1 MALFTLFAYE
11 FKGQY
16 QLDPDLF
23 DEELEKVDVDN
34 SVAHKQDIFESF
46 FSVDNF
52 PEYFFYKKRRF
63 GCQMLWKS
71 QNIIAMRLE
80 NKKTL
85 KRDIKFQTDE
95 LDNYPWVT
103 IIIDNRPNKQHIAI
117 LKRPKAFSTSTFV
130 AKIMQETLNAFL
142 HQFRLTITIAH
153 QYHSRVFWETLKK
166 YRPWGIRRIQFNFAY
181 PNLDWATE
189 MIGQLGTFAVN
200 ANGDVQ
206 LAAEA
211 KNDEVITFDED
222 KQENRDLVNV
232 CSGTGQDIIIKAKG
246 RPAFHTAKEN
256 NPVEVAPKQDDFV
269 KKLEENQSDYQS
281 IVQDTMK
288 FCEACQ
294 KYYDV

>member
-95 LDNYPWVT
+95 LDNYPLY
-103 IIIDNRPNKQHIAI
+103 IKNK
-117 LKRPKAFSTSTFV
+117 L
-130 AKIMQETLNAFL
+130 
-142 HQFRLTITIAH
+142 
-153 QYHSRVFWETLKK
+153 Y
-166 YRPWGIRRIQFNFAY
+166 
-181 PNLDWATE
+181 
-189 MIGQLGTFAVN
+189 
-200 ANGDVQ
+200 
-206 LAAEA
+206 
-211 KNDEVITFDED
+211 
-222 KQENRDLVNV
+222 
-232 CSGTGQDIIIKAKG
+232 
-246 RPAFHTAKEN
+246 
-256 NPVEVAPKQDDFV
+256 
-269 KKLEENQSDYQS
+269 
-281 IVQDTMK
+281 
-288 FCEACQ
+288 FCN
-294 KYYDV
+294 

>member
-16 QLDPDLF
+16 QLEPDLF
-23 DEELEKVDVDN
+23 DEELEKVDVN
-34 SVAHKQDIFESF
+34 HSVAHKQELFESF
-46 FSVDNF
+46 FDVKNF
-52 PEYFFYKKRRF
+52 PEYFFYKSRRF
-63 GCQMLWKS
+63 GCQMLWRS

-80 NKKTL
+80 NKKII

-117 LKRPKAFSTSTFV
+117 LKRPKAFSSSTYV
-130 AKIMQETLNAFL
+130 AKIMQESFNAFL
-142 HQFRLTITIAH
+142 RQFRLHIEIAQ
-153 QYHSRVFWETLKK
+153 QYHSRVFWDTIKK
-166 YRPWGIRRIQFNFAY
+166 YRPWGITRIQFNFAY
-181 PNLDWATE
+181 PNLDWATD

-211 KNDEVITFDED
+211 KKNEVITFDEG

-246 RPAFHTAKEN
+246 RPAFHTAKSQ
-256 NPVEVAPKQDDFV
+256 NPVEIAPRKDDYV
-269 KKLEENQSDYQS
+269 KKLEENTSFQS
-281 IVQDTMK
+281 VLQDTVN
-288 FCEACQ
+288 FCDVCQ